1 MKQAS
6 PARKKALLVKALV
19 AVVGSAGSVCVLLM
33 APIWGVCIF
42 LSVVAAL
49 AAYEFTT
56 ATRFVTHRYLVV
68 LSVLH
73 AVGVIWAA
81 AYHLAPVW
89 WGMWLFAAFALA
101 FTPAVF
107 TEKAADAQE
116 GAAAVFAAF
125 VPSGI
130 TALFLYLMQLENGR
144 LLLLAPLVAAW
155 AADSLALLGG
165 MAFGKHKLCPRVSPN
180 KTVEGFFCGIL
191 GGALGMLIYALILRA
206 CGHGVSLPLF
216 IGVGAVGA
224 LFGALGDLTFSAVKR
239 SVGIKDF
246 GTFMPE
252 HGGVL
257 DRFDS
262 MSVVAP
268 LVEALMLLIP
278 FALRAV

>member
-6 PARKKALLVKALV
+6 HARKKALLVKALV

-33 APIWGVCIF
+33 TPIWGVCIF

-68 LSVLH
+68 LSVLQ

-89 WGMWLFAAFALA
+89 WGMWLFAAFMLA

-130 TALFLYLMQLENGR
+130 TALFLYLLTLEGGR
-144 LLLLAPLVAAW
+144 LLLLSPLVAAW
-155 AADSLALLGG
+155 SADSLALLGG

-180 KTVEGFFCGIL
+180 KTVEGFFCGIA
-191 GGALGMLIYALILRA
+191 GGAVGMLIYALILRA

-224 LFGALGDLTFSAVKR
+224 LFGALGDLTFSAIKR

-262 MSVVAP
+262 V
-268 LVEALMLLIP
+268 L
-278 FALRAV
+278 FALPVCVLAFSLFPLA

>member
-6 PARKKALLVKALV
+6 TSQKKALLVKALV
-19 AVVGSAGSVCVLLM
+19 AVLGSAGSVLVLLK
-33 APIWGVCIF
+33 APAWGVCIF

-56 ATRFVTHRYLVV
+56 ATGFVRHRYLVV
-68 LSVLH
+68 LSVVQ
-73 AVGVIWAA
+73 AIGVIWAA
-81 AYHLAPVW
+81 SYHLPALW
-89 WGMWLFAAFALA
+89 WGVWLFLAFAFA

-107 TEKAADAQE
+107 TDKAADAQE

-130 TALFLYLMQLENGR
+130 TALFLYLLTLEGGR
-144 LLLLAPLVAAW
+144 LLLLSPLVAAW

-180 KTVEGFFCGIL
+180 KTVEGFFCGIA
-191 GGALGMLIYALILRA
+191 GGAVGMLIYALILRA

-224 LFGALGDLTFSAVKR
+224 LFGALGDLTFSAIKR

-262 MSVVAP
+262 V
-268 LVEALMLLIP
+268 L
-278 FALRAV
+278 FALPVCVLAFSLFPLA

>member
-1 MKQAS
+1 MKQSS

-19 AVVGSAGSVCVLLM
+19 AVCGSAGSVCVLLM
-33 APIWGVCIF
+33 APTWGVCIF

-68 LSVLH
+68 LTVLQ
-73 AVGVIWAA
+73 AVGVIWAV
-81 AYHLAPVW
+81 AYRLPPVF
-89 WGMWLFAAFALA
+89 WGVWLFSAFALA

-107 TEKAADAQE
+107 TEKAAGAHE

-130 TALFLYLMQLENGR
+130 TALFLYLMQLPGGR
-144 LLLLAPLVAAW
+144 VLLLSPLVAAW

-191 GGALGMLIYALILRA
+191 GGAAGMLIFALILRA
-206 CGHGVSLPLF
+206 CGHAVSLPLF
-216 IGVGAVGA
+216 AAVGAVGA
-224 LFGALGDLTFSAVKR
+224 FAGALGDLTFSAVKR

-262 MSVVAP
+262 V
-268 LVEALMLLIP
+268 L
-278 FALRAV
+278 FALPVCVLAFSLFPLA

>member
-6 PARKKALLVKALV
+6 HARKKALLVKALV

-33 APIWGVCIF
+33 APTWGVCIF

-68 LSVLH
+68 LSVLQ

-89 WGMWLFAAFALA
+89 WGMWLFAAFMLA
-101 FTPAVF
+101 FSPAVF
-107 TEKAADAQE
+107 TDKAADAQE

-262 MSVVAP
+262 V
-268 LVEALMLLIP
+268 L
-278 FALRAV
+278 FALPVCVLAFSLFPLA

>member
-1 MKQAS
+1 MKQSS

-19 AVVGSAGSVCVLLM
+19 AVCGSAGSVCVLLM
-33 APIWGVCIF
+33 APTWGVCIF

-68 LSVLH
+68 LSVLQ

-89 WGMWLFAAFALA
+89 WGMWLFAAFMLA

-130 TALFLYLMQLENGR
+130 TALFLYLLTLEGGR

-155 AADSLALLGG
+155 SADSLALLGG

-180 KTVEGFFCGIL
+180 KTVEGFFCGIA
-191 GGALGMLIYALILRA
+191 GGAAGMLIYALILRA
-206 CGHGVSLPLF
+206 CGHAAPLPLF

-262 MSVVAP
+262 V
-268 LVEALMLLIP
+268 L
-278 FALRAV
+278 FALPVCVLAFSLFPLA

>member
-19 AVVGSAGSVCVLLM
+19 AVLGSAGSVLVLLM
-33 APIWGVCIF
+33 APAWGVYIF

-68 LSVLH
+68 LSVLQ

-89 WGMWLFAAFALA
+89 WGMWLFAAFMLA

-107 TEKAADAQE
+107 TEKAAGSHE

-262 MSVVAP
+262 V
-268 LVEALMLLIP
+268 L
-278 FALRAV
+278 FALPVCVLAFSLFPLA

>member
-68 LSVLH
+68 LSALH

-216 IGVGAVGA
+216 IDVGAVGA
-224 LFGALGDLTFSAVKR
+224 VFGALGDLTFSAIKR

-262 MSVVAP
+262 V
-268 LVEALMLLIP
+268 L
-278 FALRAV
+278 FALPVCVLAFSLFPLA

>member
-224 LFGALGDLTFSAVKR
+224 LFGALGDLTFSAIKR

-262 MSVVAP
+262 V
-268 LVEALMLLIP
+268 L
-278 FALRAV
+278 FALPVCVLAFSLFPLA

>member
-262 MSVVAP
+262 V
-268 LVEALMLLIP
+268 L
-278 FALRAV
+278 FALPVCVLAFSLFPLA

>member
-6 PARKKALLVKALV
+6 TSRKKALLVKALV
-19 AVVGSAGSVCVLLM
+19 AVLGSAGSVLVLLK
-33 APIWGVCIF
+33 APVWGVYIF

-56 ATRFVTHRYLVV
+56 ATGFVRHRYLVV
-68 LSVLH
+68 LSVLQ
-73 AVGVIWAA
+73 AVGVIWAV
-81 AYHLAPVW
+81 AYRLPPVF
-89 WGMWLFAAFALA
+89 WGVWLFSAFALA

-107 TEKAADAQE
+107 TEKAAGAHE

-130 TALFLYLMQLENGR
+130 TALFLYLMQLPGGR
-144 LLLLAPLVAAW
+144 VLLLSPLVAAW

-191 GGALGMLIYALILRA
+191 GGAAGMLIFALILRA
-206 CGHGVSLPLF
+206 CGHAVSLPLF
-216 IGVGAVGA
+216 AAVGAVGA
-224 LFGALGDLTFSAVKR
+224 FAGALGDLTFSAVKR

-262 MSVVAP
+262 VLFTLPVCVLAFSLFP
-268 LVEALMLLIP
+268 LA
-278 FALRAV
+278 